1 MDEHSKPDYE
11 KLYIEEKNRRKKLKE
26 KLEEKNTELDILKI
40 LLKSK
45 EREIEGLKVKSCV
58 MDKVTNSDLLAN
70 RNKYSIDILEK
81 NIVENHLD
89 EKILLATQKLTPE
102 FCVKYILDLDIE
114 GGGEE
119 SYIFDVCYI
128 LQFQKHITE
137 KELMDL
143 IST

>member
-1 MDEHSKPDYE
+1 M
-11 KLYIEEKNRRKKLKE
+11 
-26 KLEEKNTELDILKI
+26 
-40 LLKSK
+40 
-45 EREIEGLKVKSCV
+45 
-58 MDKVTNSDLLAN
+58 KVTNTDLLKN
-70 RNKYSIDILEK
+70 KYKYSIEILEK

-102 FCVKYILDLDIE
+102 FCVKYILNLDIE